1 MNAQVAAADAS
12 RACGHGSQLDDDGDD
27 DDSADR
33 EAKRA
38 AARQRAASKASAAAF
53 ALLWARTG
61 RVQKRLKGGRKEDA
75 LDKLLCVHVLLI

>member
-27 DDSADR
+27 DSAGQ

-53 ALLWARTG
+53 ALLWARAG
-61 RVQKRLKGGRKEDA
+61 RVQKRLKGSRKEDA
-75 LDKLLCVHVLLI
+75 LDKLLCVHTCF